1 MKTVLKIAAALA
13 ALALLIVVGREVPAM
28 LPRFTSWVA
37 SLGAWGPL
45 AFIAGYSI
53 APVIFAPAFL
63 LTIAAGAIFG
73 FLKGVFYVMIGA
85 TIGATLAF
93 LTGRYLARHFVERLL
108 HRDPRLQIID
118 RAVERHGFRLVALLR
133 MSPAVPFVLL
143 NYALGLSRVKL
154 LDYVAASIGMLPV
167 VAMYVYTGKVAGDL
181 ATLASGAAQPRGP
194 LYYATI
200 GLGFVSTVGVTVYV
214 TRIAKQAI
222 EHEITL
228 SGATAPASSPGPHS
242 TPDQDHTR

>member
-1 MKTVLKIAAALA
+1 MNTLLKIVGGLVG
-13 ALALLIVVGREVPAM
+13 LALLVTVGREVPAL
-28 LPRFTSWVA
+28 LPRFTQWVA

-73 FLKGVFYVMIGA
+73 FVKGVIYVMIGA
-85 TIGATLAF
+85 TIGATFAF
-93 LTGRYLARHFVERLL
+93 LTGRYLARQFVEGLL
-108 HRDPRLQIID
+108 TRDPRLLLID
-118 RAVERHGFRLVALLR
+118 RAVERNGFRLVALLR

-143 NYALGLSRVKL
+143 NYVLGLSRVRL
-154 LDYVAASIGMLPV
+154 VDYVAASIGMLPV

-181 ATLASGAAQPRGP
+181 ATLASGAAQPKGTM
-194 LYYATI
+194 YYAMI
-200 GLGFVSTVGVTVYV
+200 GLGFLATVAVTIFV

-222 EHEITL
+222 EHEIRDTP
-228 SGATAPASSPGPHS
+228 ATKP
-242 TPDQDHTR
+242 

>member
-1 MKTVLKIAAALA
+1 MKTALKVGAGLVGLVALVLL
-13 ALALLIVVGREVPAM
+13 GREVPAL
-28 LPRFTSWVA
+28 LPRFTAWVA
-37 SLGAWGPL
+37 SLGAWGPI
-45 AFIAGYSI
+45 AFIAGYAV
-53 APVIFAPAFL
+53 APVILAPAFL

-73 FLKGVFYVMIGA
+73 FVRGVIFVMIGA

-93 LTGRYLARHFVERLL
+93 LTGRYLARQFVEGLL
-108 HRDPRLQIID
+108 HRDPRLLIID

-143 NYALGLSRVKL
+143 NYALGLSRIKL
-154 LDYVAASIGMLPV
+154 VDYVAASIGMLPV

-181 ATLASGAAQPRGP
+181 ATLASGAAAPRGW

-200 GLGFVSTVGVTVYV
+200 GLGFVSTVAVTVVV

-222 EHEITL
+222 ESEIAE
-228 SGATAPASSPGPHS
+228 SSREASP
-242 TPDQDHTR
+242 R